1 VQTDG
6 KPNSIPQPATN
17 FAHRIIQPVLNLL
30 RQGMTPEKVALTIA
44 LGVTLGVTPIF
55 GLASILCFLAAIL
68 LRLNGPAIQLVN
80 YLVYPLQF
88 VLLIPFI
95 RLGEWI
101 FAARPTKIS
110 VAELLR
116 LLQHNDQTGLAA
128 LWTLTLHALVA
139 WVALGSL
146 AAVILYFLLIPML
159 RRIRQFPLPPQKLDH
174 KLSKLSSSP

>member
-1 VQTDG
+1 MAGPAKMNCMDSANLAGAGLSLVVRTRSPFGLQRAYNQTRGAAVQTDG

-80 YLVYPLQF
+80 
-88 VLLIPFI
+88 
-95 RLGEWI
+95 
-101 FAARPTKIS
+101 
-110 VAELLR
+110 
-116 LLQHNDQTGLAA
+116 
-128 LWTLTLHALVA
+128 
-139 WVALGSL
+139 
-146 AAVILYFLLIPML
+146 
-159 RRIRQFPLPPQKLDH
+159 
-174 KLSKLSSSP
+174 